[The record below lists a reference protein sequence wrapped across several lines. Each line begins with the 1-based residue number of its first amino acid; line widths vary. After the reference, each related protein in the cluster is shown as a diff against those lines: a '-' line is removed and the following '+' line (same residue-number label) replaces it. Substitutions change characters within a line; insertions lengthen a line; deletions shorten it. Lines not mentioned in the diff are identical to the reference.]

1 MEPIM
6 ADLFTATGA
15 TFEIGPTAA
24 DTVDTASEFAALTPY
39 VVVGLIE
46 SYGEIGDQSSIVTG
60 AVVGDGR
67 MRKAKGARDAGDFTV
82 TCFHAG
88 TDAGQLAL
96 IAGEAT
102 YLNYA
107 FRITFPNVGST
118 AEKQYFRG
126 LITSKRVN
134 IGANDNLVRDTFTIA
149 VNSPIVV
156 VAPT

>member
-1 MEPIM
+1 M

-15 TFEIGPTAA
+15 TFEIGPVAA
-24 DTVDTASEFAALTPY
+24 DTVDTSTEFAALSPY

-82 TCFHAG
+82 TCFHSG

-96 IAGEAT
+96 IAAEAT
-102 YLNYA
+102 YTNFA

-126 LITSKRVN
+126 LVTSKRVN